1 MTKERTVCRRACW
14 SLDDWTNS
22 RYTTLPDLSVVRSS
36 VVATPAFTVGVVW
49 FTCTVDT
56 GTRLLDDTDCWLPEV
71 RVGIGRMGDAMLV
84 VVVGCVGC
92 CVGGCCLVGV
102 DGKRDAGCSIAT
114 DDVVVATSSTA
125 G

>member
-1 MTKERTVCRRACW
+1 MTKERTVCHRACW
-14 SLDDWTNS
+14 SLDDLTNS
-22 RYTTLPDLSVVRSS
+22 QYTILLDLSVVRSS
-36 VVATPAFTVGVVW
+36 LLATLAFTVGVVW

-56 GTRLLDDTDCWLPEV
+56 GTRLLDDIDCWLPKV
-71 RVGIGRMGDAMLV
+71 RVGMGWMGDATFD

-102 DGKRDAGCSIAT
+102 DGKRDAGWSLAT